1 MERLIRKINTS
12 PKARQKYASE
22 GSKQF
27 GVPLKFLVNSATG
40 EFVPG
45 IVCNICEC
53 ILMERLIRKINTS
66 PKARQKYASEGSK
79 QFGVPLKFLV
89 NSATGEFVPGI
100 VCNIC
105 ECILQNG
112 LSLQGIF
119 RVNGG
124 VRLIETL
131 RRSLERSGGC
141 SLNVTEATELYAL
154 AGVLKLFLR
163 EIPDGLIPKE
173 HTMQFVHTS
182 NPDLAYASDD
192 IVSSPFMG
200 TYTTAQV
207 VTESEK
213 NGSVDTIKLE
223 ALVQQLPEENA
234 HLLHYLCR
242 FLDTMSRNECENKMS
257 AQSLGILFGPCV
269 FRFDFSSQGLRF
281 QSSVNQVMAV
291 LIQYHADIFRRFSA
305 PAEPRVTCPRSELRK
320 IAFVSSSDDEA
331 PSSLRTNSLSITDSA
346 EKNFFST
353 LFSDRSGNR
362 YTAERLELLPSI
374 ESALLD
380 LPSYV
385 SLSPHP
391 TLLRTSFSKSDCMN
405 CSHHESVSCV
415 PSCPPSDLVSVSAEC
430 EQSDT
435 DTDLDAMQPQPV
447 DPLTTVDFVLQT
459 ARDSCVADPIIQPP
473 DYKTDFLASSA
484 SIPYGPDPKVELK
497 SFVFCLFFSPIIQPP
512 DYKTDFLA
520 SSASIPYG
528 PDPKVELKSYR
539 CAAEMNFPILSYI
552 PKRASFDVYSP
563 ADFYANPRPNKPMID
578 PHLVDNRELDIP
590 QISRVVCRT
599 FSLPFQ
605 KSHKQSYQPHHH
617 TFPHGSKLPLSDL
630 LHERLE
636 CADRMLYS
644 AALPETEM
652 PPSFTA
658 DHNDNTSFPL
668 TSLEKR
674 SKSVCRST
682 DDAFD
687 PLKNATCLPVD
698 DFSYSISQRLRLPT
712 SAMRCSKSLENI
724 RYTAPYVNYSKDRG
738 CSAPQPTEGR
748 QSPLFSFLLRRKIPL
763 SIPLPST
770 EQTTEDFGYRN
781 ISSVSE
787 KYTDKPTDPTMNV
800 EEERIVSASTT
811 NFMSLSSLQSF
822 QELFTAVLAEQ
833 RRRCGRPELLSLLTA
848 EQVCFFRTL
857 YIQQEKIDLQKGL
870 LYFEQLHGR
879 PQNPESKR
887 IMRPFYE
894 RYRQVKRLLRAIE
907 KENVMKE
914 NVSSDPDGNIHD
926 SVDNIPK
933 LDFVQRDTSIP
944 DHMDPAAVHVQCDS
958 ALDNLCSVVSI
969 HCDTSPMLHLPE
981 HEFNPGETNN
991 PTRLSAE
998 NACDF
1003 RLEPPSGSFYQRSIV
1018 NSFVSVA
1025 EGDLQAENERL
1036 IKRKHELQRELRAFE
1051 KSVSSVTGR
1060 PPTKAERAPMR
1071 EKYHE
1076 YRSLKQNLQLL
1087 SERLHPTPLG

>member
-12 PKARQKYASE
+12 PKARQKYTSE

-27 GVPLKFLVNSATG
+27 GVPLKSLVNPATG
-40 EFVPG
+40 D
-45 IVCNICEC
+45 
-53 ILMERLIRKINTS
+53 
-66 PKARQKYASEGSK
+66 
-79 QFGVPLKFLV
+79 
-89 NSATGEFVPGI
+89 FVPGI

-131 RRSLERSGGC
+131 KRSLQRSGGC

-173 HTMQFVHTS
+173 HTMQFV
-182 NPDLAYASDD
+182 
-192 IVSSPFMG
+192 
-200 TYTTAQV
+200 QV

-213 NGSVDTIKLE
+213 NESVDTIKLE

-242 FLDTMSRNECENKMS
+242 FLATVSRNECENKMS
-257 AQSLGILFGPCV
+257 VQSLGILFGPCV

-305 PAEPRVTCPRSELRK
+305 PTEPRVTCPRPELRK
-320 IAFVSSSDDEA
+320 SSFVSSSDDET

-362 YTAERLELLPSI
+362 YTTERLELLPSI

-385 SLSPHP
+385 SLSPQP

-405 CSHHESVSCV
+405 WSHHESVSWL
-415 PSCPPSDLVSVSAEC
+415 PSCPPSDLASGSAEC
-430 EQSDT
+430 KQSDTDT
-435 DTDLDAMQPQPV
+435 DTDLDAIQTQPV

-459 ARDSCVADPIIQPP
+459 ARDSCVADSIIQPP
-473 DYKTDFLASSA
+473 DYKTDFLASPA
-484 SIPYGPDPKVELK
+484 SIPCGPAPKVELK
-497 SFVFCLFFSPIIQPP
+497 
-512 DYKTDFLA
+512 T
-520 SSASIPYG
+520 
-528 PDPKVELKSYR
+528 YR
-539 CAAEMNFPILSYI
+539 CAAEMNFPSLSDI
-552 PKRASFDVYSP
+552 PKRESFDVSSP
-563 ADFYANPRPNKPMID
+563 ADFYTNPRSNKPVID
-578 PHLVDNRELDIP
+578 PHLVDNPELDIP

-599 FSLPFQ
+599 FSLPFPT
-605 KSHKQSYQPHHH
+605 SHKQSNQPRHH
-617 TFPHGSKLPLSDL
+617 TFPHGSKFPLCDL
-630 LHERLE
+630 FHEPLE

-644 AALPETEM
+644 AALPETGM
-652 PPSFTA
+652 PSNFTPG
-658 DHNDNTSFPL
+658 HNDHISFPL
-668 TSLEKR
+668 ASREER

-682 DDAFD
+682 DDA
-687 PLKNATCLPVD
+687 LNSLRNATCLPVD
-698 DFSYSISQRLRLPT
+698 GFPYSISQRVRLPT
-712 SAMRCSKSLENI
+712 SATRCSKSLEDVK
-724 RYTAPYVNYSKDRG
+724 YTAPFVSYSKDRE

-748 QSPLFSFLLRRKIPL
+748 QSHL
-763 SIPLPST
+763 SIPPPTTEHTT
-770 EQTTEDFGYRN
+770 EQCGYHS
-781 ISSVSE
+781 IPSPPE
-787 KYTDKPTDPTMNV
+787 KDADKPTDPTMNV
-800 EEERIVSASTT
+800 DEEEDIVIASTT
-811 NFMSLSSLQSF
+811 NFVSLSSLQSF
-822 QELFTAVLAEQ
+822 QELFTAVLEEQ

-848 EQVCFFRTL
+848 EQIR
-857 YIQQEKIDLQKGL
+857 QEKIDLQKGL

-907 KENVMKE
+907 KENAVRE
-914 NVSSDPDGNIHD
+914 NMSSDPDRNIHD
-926 SVDNIPK
+926 SADKIPK
-933 LDFVQRDTSIP
+933 LDFVQQDAPIL
-944 DHMDPAAVHVQCDS
+944 DHVHPVVHVHSDS
-958 ALDNLCSVVSI
+958 ALDNVCSVVSI
-969 HCDTSPMLHLPE
+969 PCDTIPRLHLPE

-991 PTRLSAE
+991 PIRLSAE

-1003 RLEPPSGSFYQRSIV
+1003 ALEPPTGSFYR
-1018 NSFVSVA
+1018 
-1025 EGDLQAENERL
+1025 R
-1036 IKRKHELQRELRAFE
+1036 
-1051 KSVSSVTGR
+1051 
-1060 PPTKAERAPMR
+1060 
-1071 EKYHE
+1071 
-1076 YRSLKQNLQLL
+1076 NLWMYC
-1087 SERLHPTPLG
+1087 

>member
-45 IVCNICEC
+45 IVCN
-53 ILMERLIRKINTS
+53 
-66 PKARQKYASEGSK
+66 
-79 QFGVPLKFLV
+79 V
-89 NSATGEFVPGI
+89 
-100 VCNIC
+100 C

-131 RRSLERSGGC
+131 RSSLERSGRC

-173 HTMQFVHTS
+173 HTMQFVH
-182 NPDLAYASDD
+182 
-192 IVSSPFMG
+192 
-200 TYTTAQV
+200 V

-320 IAFVSSSDDEA
+320 IAFVSSSDDET

-405 CSHHESVSCV
+405 WSHNESVSCV

-430 EQSDT
+430 EQFDT

-459 ARDSCVADPIIQPP
+459 ARDSCVAD
-473 DYKTDFLASSA
+473 
-484 SIPYGPDPKVELK
+484 
-497 SFVFCLFFSPIIQPP
+497 PIIQPP

-644 AALPETEM
+644 AALQETEM

-687 PLKNATCLPVD
+687 SLKNATCLPVD

-712 SAMRCSKSLENI
+712 SAMRCSKSLEDI
-724 RYTAPYVNYSKDRG
+724 RYTAPFVNYSKDRG

-748 QSPLFSFLLRRKIPL
+748 QIPL

-800 EEERIVSASTT
+800 DEEEGIVSASTT

-848 EQVCFFRTL
+848 EQ
-857 YIQQEKIDLQKGL
+857 IQQEKIDLQKGL

-914 NVSSDPDGNIHD
+914 NMSSDPDRNIHD

-933 LDFVQRDTSIP
+933 LDFVQQDTSIP

-969 HCDTSPMLHLPE
+969 HCDTNPMLHLPE

-991 PTRLSAE
+991 PTRLPAE

-1051 KSVSSVTGR
+1051 KSVSNVTGR